1 MGGAT
6 LAAAIA
12 GTTGGAGAGVF
23 DFSEGSGTVTIPTGA
38 TGVTIEVWGG
48 GGGGGFGT
56 VTQIFGEFLYEP
68 QDNPGGGGGSGGY
81 AKTILV
87 LSGGDALK
95 TIAYAV
101 GAAGTN
107 GTAGDPVGGS
117 GGISTASAG
126 TYALAEMVCTGGG
139 GGAGGIGFNASKQGA
154 GGIATGGNTTN
165 TNGNG
170 GANFTQTGGAAV
182 LGVGNL
188 VGGAGGNGGDPVEGG
203 DLGKLGSK
211 GRVRFKFTIP

>member
-12 GTTGGAGAGVF
+12 GTTGGAGAGVN
-23 DFSEGSGTVTIPTGA
+23 DYSSGSGTVVIPTGA

-56 VTQIFGEFLYEP
+56 VTNIFGEFAYEP

-95 TIAYAV
+95 TIAYSV
-101 GAAGTN
+101 GAAGTA
-107 GTAGDPVGGS
+107 GTSGDPLGGN
-117 GGISTASAG
+117 GGISTAYAG
-126 TYALAEMVCTGGG
+126 TYSLAEMICTGGG
-139 GGAGGIGFNASKQGA
+139 GGFGGIGINGGKQGA

-165 TNGNG
+165 TPGNG
-170 GANFTQTGGAAV
+170 GANFTQTGGAPIA
-182 LGVGNL
+182 GVGSL
-188 VGGAGGNGGDPVEGG
+188 VGGAGGDGGDPFPGG
-203 DLGKLGSK
+203 DDGKVGSN
-211 GRVRFKFTIP
+211 GRVRFVFTF

>member
-1 MGGAT
+1 
-6 LAAAIA
+6 
-12 GTTGGAGAGVF
+12 VF

-154 GGIATGGNTTN
+154 GGIATGGNTN

-188 VGGAGGNGGDPVEGG
+188 VGGAGGDGGDPVEGG
-203 DLGKLGSK
+203 DPGKPGFK

>member
-6 LAAAIA
+6 LIAGIA
-12 GTTGGAGAGVF
+12 GTTGGAGAGVY
-23 DFSEGSGTVTIPTGA
+23 DFSEGSGTVAIPTGA

-95 TIAYAV
+95 TIAYSV
-101 GAAGTN
+101 GGAGYN
-107 GTAGDPVGGS
+107 GTAGDPIGGA
-117 GGISTASAG
+117 GGISSASAE

-139 GGAGGIGFNASKQGA
+139 GGFGGVGINGSKQGA
-154 GGIATGGNTTN
+154 AGVASGGNTTN
-165 TNGNG
+165 TNGAG
-170 GANFTQTGGAAV
+170 GAAFTQAGGAAV

-188 VGGAGGNGGDPVEGG
+188 VGGAGGDGGDPVEGG
-203 DLGKLGSK
+203 DPGRPGSK